1 MTLLIAGLAIFI
13 GAHLVPTLPSL
24 RETLRANLG
33 AGGYQIAFSLLSVL
47 GLVLIV
53 LGYGEARTLGR
64 ANPQLFVPP
73 SWGRHVT
80 YLLMLGAFILLVAAY
95 VPSRIRDKARH
106 PMLAAVK
113 LWALGHLF
121 VRGDLASVLL
131 FSSLLAYAAYDRV
144 SVGRRGAKGPL
155 GNAVGT
161 ARGDLIVLGV
171 GISAYVLTLLW
182 GHSLLIGI
190 PVLSRP

>member
-1 MTLLIAGLAIFI
+1 MSMLIAGLAVFI
-13 GAHLVPTLPSL
+13 GAHLIPTLPRL
-24 RETLRANLG
+24 RENLRASLG

-53 LGYGEARTLGR
+53 LGYGEARLLGR
-64 ANPQLFVPP
+64 ANPQLYAPP

-80 YLLMLGAFILLVAAY
+80 YLLMLGSIILLVAAY

-106 PMLAAVK
+106 PMLAAIK
-113 LWALGHLF
+113 LWALGHVF

-131 FSSLLAYAAYDRV
+131 FGSLLAYAAYDRV

-155 GNAVGT
+155 GDAAGT
-161 ARGDLIVLGV
+161 GRGDLIVVGV
-171 GISAYVLTLLW
+171 GLSAYVLMLLW
-182 GHSLLIGI
+182 GHSFLIGI
-190 PVLSRP
+190 PLLSRP